1 MFSSKAEMTEK
12 AKNKLPDWI
21 SVTVRLPE
29 PLLETVSGFLFQLG
43 AEGLSQQAD
52 SVTVYF
58 AAARWTPETY
68 SLLKEYLK
76 NTLPDFDEQQLTV
89 TALEEQDWNRAW
101 KAYFKPERV
110 TRRLVVCPPW
120 EKYRPAKNERVLII
134 NPKMAFGTGHHETT
148 KLLLMF
154 LEEFDPRGK
163 TVLDIGAGSGILS
176 IYAVMLG
183 ASGALGVDVESA
195 AVENARENAELNGV
209 SQQTDFLVGELN
221 RVPAR
226 RYPLILAN
234 INRRVLE
241 DLAAPLKEYIEP
253 QGTLLLSGLLV
264 KDLPVIERH
273 YQQQGW
279 RVVSR
284 KRLGEWQALALTG
297 RE

>member
-1 MFSSKAEMTEK
+1 
-12 AKNKLPDWI
+12 
-21 SVTVRLPE
+21 
-29 PLLETVSGFLFQLG
+29 
-43 AEGLSQQAD
+43 
-52 SVTVYF
+52 
-58 AAARWTPETY
+58 
-68 SLLKEYLK
+68 
-76 NTLPDFDEQQLTV
+76 QQLTV

-154 LEEFDPRGK
+154 LEEFNPRGK
-163 TVLDIGAGSGILS
+163 TVLDIGTGSGILS

-183 ASGALGVDVESA
+183 ATDALGVDVEPA
-195 AVENARENAELNGV
+195 AVENAHENAELNGV
-209 SQQTDFLVGELN
+209 SQRTDFLVGELN

-241 DLAAPLKEYIEP
+241 NLAAPLKDYIEP
-253 QGTLLLSGLLV
+253 QGVLLLSGLLV